1 MVDMLYIPPLNWEG
15 SQLLRG
21 HDRQLPQT
29 LEVLPL
35 VDGVGGGLPL
45 AALGGLGGAGPDDL
59 SIGRLMVGVDG
70 IADGSNQKDLRFVD
84 VNIITVESCSQYSF

>member
-21 HDRQLPQT
+21 HDRELPQT

-35 VDGVGGGLPL
+35 VDGVGGGLL
-45 AALGGLGGAGPDDL
+45 LEAALGGLGGAGPDDL
-59 SIGRLMVGVDG
+59 SVGRLMVVIND
-70 IADGSNQKDLRFVD
+70 IADGSKGWDPSALSGSVMNTL
-84 VNIITVESCSQYSF
+84 